1 MFVYTDY
8 QSVMSRTTHHFDWKK
23 LEEKPDNWET
33 LRHLINI
40 CNNLDD
46 VYTEQTNTNPL
57 WNELCIQVF
66 KEHVQTRYGRVTEK
80 FFTMVE
86 KSHSKIHTQ
95 PKNKKSKNLLRE
107 KIQQE
112 TEKKLLE
119 KDFGS
124 IRFENGKPT
133 RTMFRIS
140 SVFYFMIAEW
150 NIMLFCQRKQTSTFK
165 KGLVVDAMIS
175 LDRIILEEISIN
187 PNIPTVIQSFF
198 INLNENVQSLLPRS
212 QVFQELFC
220 NHPELMVNPFS
231 QKRVGRMSLYN
242 EQIKVLTQVM
252 DAVMTG
258 SPLLLGDRMP
268 PGTGKTFLAVPLAQ
282 KLLALR
288 CGKTLLFACHNPLVR
303 MDVASLSL
311 LGKSLHLWMGRYDN
325 TSGSKEY
332 LVRPHKSC
340 FPTHWKQVYKTQ
352 DEKKT
357 GDVYQQCMFYK
368 NETGRF
374 PDILVADLET
384 CAEILRQDLL
394 QHQFVAYIDEFVSDE
409 YANTVMTE
417 IIKNLPKQSILL
429 SAILP
434 RFEDMPS
441 VIQHFKNRH
450 SATNEHIVR
459 IEANQLMISCTMVDP
474 DGCSCLPHHFINHH
488 DQLPVLIQ
496 RIREDPLIGRM
507 YSPQQVFIMADHL
520 QDDLEQDLNF
530 HFRFPTIGLID
541 HIKIRDYILDL
552 LEYTITK
559 PRVFYKMKEFRPSLM
574 KKPSLTTITTEDSHH
589 YQGKTLVIT
598 TSQDRFAILE
608 KIKQVL
614 HQDAPN
620 LQIMLETMEKKKKEL
635 IKVLQNTRETQRSS
649 SSSQKIDAVDQQQR
663 ITQLEEELSEV
674 DHIHWPKDLIINTNA
689 HAKRFHHQLSHY
701 AVVPILS
708 KEYEDAFSDF
718 LLSFLLS
725 GIGVYDFSQCTEY
738 QRRLTMKAMKQLSFL
753 FAGHEIVF
761 GTNIDGLTHLFID
774 GNYGDNVSRNVLLQL
789 CGRIGRI
796 GHSYEALIVVNSQKT
811 LETIMNFID
820 PMDEDAIFFEKHFQ
834 QLLER

>member
-1 MFVYTDY
+1 
-8 QSVMSRTTHHFDWKK
+8 MSRTTHHFDWKK

-40 CNNLDD
+40 CNNVED
-46 VYTEQTNTNPL
+46 VYTEQTSTNPV
-57 WNELCIQVF
+57 WNNMCMEVF
-66 KEHVQTRYGRVTEK
+66 KDHLKTRYGKSIEKYFHMMETEQQ
-80 FFTMVE
+80 
-86 KSHSKIHTQ
+86 KINQHQ
-95 PKNKKSKNLLRE
+95 KNKKSKNLLRQ

-112 TEKKLLE
+112 TEKKLLQ
-119 KDFGS
+119 KDFS
-124 IRFENGKPT
+124 AIRFENGKPT

-150 NIMLFCQRKQTSTFK
+150 NIMLLCQKIDTIK
-165 KGLVVDAMIS
+165 KGIIVDAMIS
-175 LDRIILEEISIN
+175 LDRIILEEISGN
-187 PNIPTVIQSFF
+187 PDIPSSIQSFF
-198 INLNENVQSLLPRS
+198 TFLNEKIQNILPRNEL
-212 QVFQELFC
+212 FHELFC

-231 QKRVGRMSLYN
+231 QKRVGRMSLYK
-242 EQIKVLTQVM
+242 EQIEVLTHVM

-325 TSGSKEY
+325 TNGTNEY

-340 FPTHWKQVYKTQ
+340 FPTHWKKVYKTQ
-352 DEKKT
+352 NEKKT

-384 CAEILRQDLL
+384 CAEILKNELL
-394 QHQFVAYIDEFVSDE
+394 QQQFVAYIDEFVSDK
-409 YANTVMTE
+409 YANTVMTD
-417 IIKNLPKQSILL
+417 IVQHLPKQSILL

-434 RFEDMPS
+434 RFQDMPS
-441 VIQHFKNRH
+441 LIQHFKNRH
-450 SATNEHIVR
+450 SAMDQHVVR
-459 IEANQLMISCTMVDP
+459 IESNQLMISCTLVDP
-474 DGCSCLPHHFINHH
+474 DGCSCLPHHFISNH
-488 DQLPVLIQ
+488 DQVPILIQ

-507 YSPQQVFIMADHL
+507 YSPQQVFLMADHI
-520 QDDLEQDLNF
+520 QTDLEPPLHF
-530 HFRFPTIGLID
+530 HHRFPTIGLID
-541 HIKIRDYILDL
+541 HRKIRDYVLDL
-552 LEYTITK
+552 LDYTMTR
-559 PRVFYKMKEFRPSLM
+559 PLLFSKMKSFRPILM
-574 KKPSLTTITTEDSHH
+574 KKPSLDTITTEESHH

-598 TSQDRFAILE
+598 TPQDRFPILE
-608 KIKQVL
+608 KIKQSL
-614 HQDAPN
+614 HRDAPD
-620 LQIMLETMEKKKKEL
+620 LQVMLETMEKKKKEL
-635 IKVLQNTRETQRSS
+635 LKTITSTREIQRSTA
-649 SSSQKIDAVDQQQR
+649 QKVDAIDQQQR
-663 ITQLEEELSEV
+663 LTQLEEELCSA
-674 DHIHWPKDLIINTNA
+674 DHIHWPKHLIVNTNA
-689 HAKRFHHQLSHY
+689 HARRFQHQLSHY

-738 QRRLTMKAMKQLSFL
+738 QRRLTMKIMKQLSFL

-796 GHSYEALIVVNSQKT
+796 GHSYEALIVVNSHKT
-811 LETIMNFID
+811 LEKIMDFID
-820 PMDEDAIFFEKHFQ
+820 PIDVDALFFENHFQ
-834 QLLER
+834 NLLGT